1 MRYALN
7 DKKEKIEVSFSGELA
22 VCEICK
28 ANVKGRKG
36 EQRIKHW
43 YHYKNKRTDCDDWHE
58 PISEWHLTWQ
68 NLFPVKNREVT
79 LVKNGISHRA
89 DILLDNGLVI
99 EVQNSPL
106 KLMEVEKRE
115 RFYGRNNLIW
125 ILNGDTLAK
134 NSMLKKELFT
144 YRFMLTISIPKSFVY
159 IEDYDFRALVEEVG
173 KLNEIAYLK
182 SGKNLYELINENIL
196 TFKFLDDQIENFYL
210 FEVQYRYYMACVYE
224 TMYGQTEL
232 ERFRNQIAIEYGSIR
247 ETVMEIKLIKK
258 YWKKFVDTMEFPV
271 FIDNLKGI
279 EENELYY
286 YSENRT
292 ISKEKFMDHYL
303 KYT

>member
-1 MRYALN
+1 MRYAIN
-7 DKKEKIEVSFSGELA
+7 DKNEKIEVSFSGEVA

-28 ANVKGRKG
+28 VNVKGRKG

-43 YHYKNKRTDCDDWHE
+43 YHHEAKRIDCDDWHE

-68 NLFPVKNREVT
+68 NLFPAKNREVT
-79 LVKNGISHRA
+79 IMKDGISHRA

-106 KLMEVEKRE
+106 KLMEVRKRE

-134 NSMLKKELFT
+134 NSMLKKDVLVF
-144 YRFMLTISIPKSFVY
+144 RFMLSISIPKSLGPVR
-159 IEDYDFRALVEEVG
+159 EYDFKELLEEIE
-173 KLNEIAYLK
+173 NDYEIERLK
-182 SGKNLYELINENIL
+182 SGETLFELINENTL
-196 TFKFLDDQIENFYL
+196 TFKFTDDQIKNFSL
-210 FEVQYRYYMACVYE
+210 IQAQYKYYIACAYE
-224 TMYGQTEL
+224 KLYGQQML
-232 ERFRNQIAIEYGSIR
+232 ERFRKQIVIEYGSMR
-247 ETVMEIKLIKK
+247 ETVIELNLVKK
-258 YWKKFVDTMEFPV
+258 YWKKFIDEMEFPV
-271 FIDNLKGI
+271 FIDHLEGV
-279 EENELYY
+279 EESELYY
-286 YSENRT
+286 YSENKT